1 MRAFF
6 RASPRSLAAAA
17 VIMAVSAS
25 LAVAQPGNEKKSS
38 DAGVLDAGRGVLVAA
53 VEPGSPADKAGIARG
68 DIIIEAAGQP
78 VDTPEQLKAA
88 IEAKKPGD
96 AIGLKVRHGDRVRAV
111 KVELADNAGRAVL
124 GVLPVP
130 SLGSQGPGPAGPG
143 PKGPGRQAP
152 APGDQRGT
160 RPGDQ
165 SEWPWGQGARVA
177 SVAQA
182 GPAAQ
187 AGLAKGDVILSVDG
201 KQIGGG
207 DSLSEMIAAHKPG
220 DAVTLSVQSPGKEP
234 RDVKVTLGKKADTDA
249 PYLGVEYTAA
259 GPRMPWNGIPWGNP
273 KDGGIGVRG
282 GVLVTGVVE
291 GGPAEKAGLK
301 QNDLVTALDGARVRS
316 PQAVAEAVASRKPG
330 SVVTLTVVRMPDTKE
345 LAIEVTLGENP
356 TSAGKGF
363 LGISMSRF
371 MGFQGPERPDSDSG
385 PTPWG
390 LPGMP
395 HRWMMPWGGGQGR
408 PGGEQPPA
416 DAPPGI

>member
-25 LAVAQPGNEKKSS
+25 LALAQPGNEKKSS
-38 DAGVLDAGRGVLVAA
+38 DAERGVLDAGRGVLVAA
-53 VEPGSPADKAGIARG
+53 VEPGSPADKAGIDRG

-96 AIGLKVRHGDRVRAV
+96 AIGLKVRHGDAVRVV
-111 KVELADNAGRAVL
+111 KIELADNAGRAVL

-130 SLGSQGPGPAGPG
+130 SLG
-143 PKGPGRQAP
+143 RQVP

-187 AGLAKGDVILSVDG
+187 AGLAKGDVILAVDG
-201 KQIGGG
+201 KKIGGG
-207 DSLSEMIAAHKPG
+207 DSLSELIAAHKPG

-259 GPRMPWNGIPWGNP
+259 GPRMPGNGIPWGNP

-301 QNDLVTALDGARVRS
+301 QNDLVTALDGTRVRS

-356 TSAGKGF
+356 SNAGKGY

-371 MGFQGPERPDSDSG
+371 MGFQGPERPDSDSS

-390 LPGMP
+390 FRGMP
-395 HRWMMPWGGGQGR
+395 HRWMMPWGGGQGQQ
-408 PGGEQPPA
+408 GGEQPPA